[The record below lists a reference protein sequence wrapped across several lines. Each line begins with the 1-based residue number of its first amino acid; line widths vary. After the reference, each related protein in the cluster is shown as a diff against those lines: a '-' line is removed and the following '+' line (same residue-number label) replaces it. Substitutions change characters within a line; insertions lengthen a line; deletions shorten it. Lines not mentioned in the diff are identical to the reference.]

1 MATEVRKIMS
11 KAVAMIRAANQTMRA
26 WHSADLS
33 KHDRLLELLGT
44 YHCVEVENNE
54 NYAEKL
60 TWCLEHCKSKF
71 RDLRHGDGMKWYF
84 ENEQDATMFALKWL

>member
-1 MATEVRKIMS
+1 VVVEEWMMMS
-11 KAVAMIRAANQTMRA
+11 KAVAMIKAANETMRT
-26 WHSADLS
+26 WYSADLS

-44 YHCVEVENNE
+44 YHCVEVSNNDE
-54 NYAEKL
+54 YAEKL

>member
-1 MATEVRKIMS
+1 MMMS
-11 KAVAMIRAANQTMRA
+11 KAVAMIKAANETMRT
-26 WHSADLS
+26 WYSADLS

-44 YHCVEVENNE
+44 YYCVEVENNDE
-54 NYAEKL
+54 YAEKL

-71 RDLRHGDGMKWYF
+71 RDLKHGDGMKWYF